1 MILEGEYES
10 DKLKKEP
17 CPKYNNFTEMEMWSI
32 NDDLP

>member
-1 MILEGEYES
+1 MILEDENKTE
-10 DKLKKEP
+10 KLKKEP